1 MVLKIARFVN
11 LLLAGLLTGNEF
23 GTWAAVHP
31 ALGKL
36 PVAERIRAE
45 QEVTRRYAKIMPFWM
60 SSVIALC
67 LPVLALTRDLRRS
80 ATFFFTLASTV
91 CFVAMLISTLLG
103 NVPINNRVL
112 ELSPENDSEEFLRLR
127 ERWDRLHAF
136 RVLLNVAGL
145 VLLCLREVRTPPAPP
160 PLQTFV
166 TSLRL

>member
-11 LLLAGLLTGNEF
+11 LLLAGLLAGNEF

-31 ALGKL
+31 ALGEL
-36 PVAERIRAE
+36 SARERIRAE

-60 SSVIALC
+60 SSVIASC
-67 LPVLALTRDLRRS
+67 LAVLALTRDRRS
-80 ATFFFTLASTV
+80 ATFFFTVASTV

-145 VLLCLREVRTPPAPP
+145 VFLCLREVRTPPAPP
-160 PLQTFV
+160 PLQKFV
-166 TSLRL
+166 KSLRL